1 MICLKEKWLCSAPK
15 EDSKMKENKFDYDV
29 YNIDEYDYYLPEDL
43 IAQFPAEKR
52 DNSRLLVMNKD
63 EHTLEDKHF
72 YDILNYLKKG
82 DVLVRNNTKVIPARL
97 YIIFKSLFK

>member
-1 MICLKEKWLCSAPK
+1 
-15 EDSKMKENKFDYDV
+15 MKENKFDYDV

-72 YDILNYLKKG
+72 YDILNYLKKEMFLLEIIPKSFQQ
-82 DVLVRNNTKVIPARL
+82 DYLV
-97 YIIFKSLFK
+97 